1 MTALHRQIGKTM
13 AAQLSLAA
21 ATVTDDDGQ
30 VIGTEEPV
38 LIRQN
43 VMRIGVGNDRR
54 YEDVQSVTQTGRN
67 VWEVRFPTSVVLTV
81 VRGADCG
88 CHGATA

>member
-1 MTALHRQIGKTM
+1 VVPLHRQIGKTM

-30 VIGTEEPV
+30 QIGKDEPV

-43 VMRIGVGNDRR
+43 VMRVGVGNDRR
-54 YEDVQSVTQTGRN
+54 YEDVQTVTQTGRN
-67 VWEVRFPTSVVLTV
+67 VWEVRFPTSRVLTV
-81 VRGADCG
+81 VRGEDCG
-88 CHGATA
+88 CHGASS